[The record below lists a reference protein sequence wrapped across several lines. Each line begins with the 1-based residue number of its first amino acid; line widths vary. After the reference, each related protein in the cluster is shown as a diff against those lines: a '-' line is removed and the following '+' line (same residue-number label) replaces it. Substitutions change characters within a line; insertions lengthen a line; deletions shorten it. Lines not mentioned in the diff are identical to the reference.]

1 LSFISEHYAPTE
13 LVEITHVFVIT
24 LFFSSAVWLFPQ
36 QKSFTWVSSFFP
48 QILEPGHKQWQTNKA
63 KKKQKE
69 QRAMQQ
75 QAHAY
80 MEVVYLASLHDWE
93 IVRILEC
100 NF

>member
-1 LSFISEHYAPTE
+1 MGFLLYPMDSRALAQTM
-13 LVEITHVFVIT
+13 
-24 LFFSSAVWLFPQ
+24 AN
-36 QKSFTWVSSFFP
+36 
-48 QILEPGHKQWQTNKA
+48 KQSQ
-63 KKKQKE
+63 KKQKK

-80 MEVVYLASLHDWE
+80 MEVAYLASLHDWE